1 MRPICS
7 PQNIRPGSGEPLVS
21 VQGEESPEAEPPDT
35 PPVLPPVR
43 PAPAPPDASS
53 SAPAAPGSGKQIL
66 VGVVVG
72 VLLLI
77 VGVPVGLLTTVWQDD
92 LGKDDPQFSARYA
105 LGTLGNPTVVPQAM
119 SASDLPADVVGNGC
133 VSSRTWAHEHG
144 GTDIGTSAIDLQLV
158 GAKDRTVAI
167 RNIRA
172 ERIGAPRPPES
183 GTVLGCVSQGIGE
196 VGKIGLDLDSPT
208 PAALVGY
215 AQGEVSYT
223 PYFRDKFHY
232 LENQK
237 PEVFSV
243 TTLASEHSYDYV
255 IKVDGSV
262 DGENRTWTLTAEG
275 GKPFRISG
283 VREERS
289 NMLTFGLPTPRTD
302 YRSGAVLGASRCT
315 TVCID
320 DDNQEVKQPPGI
332 TCPPPAPPSAPQR
345 PRAKT
350 PPLTVVPRDPE
361 SVALAWAVTSHSFD
375 HSDTEA
381 DVTARS
387 APYLTAQ
394 LREKRQFYASTSLTG
409 GGPQLQ
415 ELRAHYGW
423 SEVFA
428 ADVRL
433 EKTDDSD
440 SPPPLT
446 RQKVSLRVR
455 LQYDFMDEKGWSAA
469 GGVTTKPLGV
479 EYTVTMDRQADGT
492 YLVDAYL
499 EVDRPTG
506 G

>member
-1 MRPICS
+1 MQS
-7 PQNIRPGSGEPLVS
+7 
-21 VQGEESPEAEPPDT
+21 
-35 PPVLPPVR
+35 
-43 PAPAPPDASS
+43 APASPDAPS

-66 VGVVVG
+66 VGVLVG

-92 LGKDDPQFSARYA
+92 LSKDDPQFSARYA
-105 LGTLGNPTVVPQAM
+105 LGTVGNPTVVSQAM
-119 SASDLPADVVGNGC
+119 SAPDIPADVVGNGC
-133 VSSRTWAHEHG
+133 VSSRMWAHDHG
-144 GTDIGTSAIDLQLV
+144 GMDIGTSAIDLQLV

-196 VGKIGLDLDSPT
+196 VGKIGLDLDSSAPV
-208 PAALVGY
+208 ALVGY
-215 AQGEVSYT
+215 AQGQVSYT

-237 PEVFSV
+237 PEVFSI

-302 YRSGAVLGASRCT
+302 YRSGASLGASRCT
-315 TVCID
+315 TVCIN

-332 TCPPPAPPSAPQR
+332 TYPPPAAPSAPQR
-345 PRAKT
+345 PQAKT

-375 HSDTEA
+375 QSDTEA

-387 APYLTAQ
+387 ARYLTAQ
-394 LREKRQFYASTSLTG
+394 LREKREYYASTSLTEG
-409 GGPQLQ
+409 SPQLQ
-415 ELRAHYGW
+415 ELRAHWGW
-423 SEVFA
+423 SEVWA
-428 ADVRL
+428 ADVMLQR
-433 EKTDDSD
+433 TDDSD
-440 SPPPLT
+440 PPPPLT
-446 RQKVSLRVR
+446 RQEVALRVR
-455 LQYDFMDEKGWSAA
+455 VRYDYQDEKGWSAA
-469 GGVTTKPLGV
+469 AGEPTKLLFD
-479 EYTVTMDRQADGT
+479 EYLVTMARQADGT

-499 EVDRPTG
+499 AAGRPTG